1 MKGKGA
7 GKATNSHRTRPG
19 AVSGRNKG
27 MLAMI
32 CNAPTNS
39 DASRPD
45 VRAAGFVPGIR
56 YPEFL
61 RLAA

>member
-1 MKGKGA
+1 
-7 GKATNSHRTRPG
+7 
-19 AVSGRNKG
+19 

-39 DASRPD
+39 DAGRPV